1 MLPWCHKKHTSSPNE
16 SSPNVLDVAYYSEL
30 SMLPAGGF
38 AGALE
43 ITIPTSIVRQVSV
56 YKTSCSL
63 VYFIVHIGNF
73 WKVTTHVVAC
83 IENIKKKTTAQLKQS
98 DLHHPHRN
106 FRGLKFSW
114 ISLE

>member
-56 YKTSCSL
+56 YKTGTL
-63 VYFIVHIGNF
+63 VHELFFGVLHCPYRKFLEGNH
-73 WKVTTHVVAC
+73 TC
-83 IENIKKKTTAQLKQS
+83 GG
-98 DLHHPHRN
+98 LH
-106 FRGLKFSW
+106 
-114 ISLE
+114 